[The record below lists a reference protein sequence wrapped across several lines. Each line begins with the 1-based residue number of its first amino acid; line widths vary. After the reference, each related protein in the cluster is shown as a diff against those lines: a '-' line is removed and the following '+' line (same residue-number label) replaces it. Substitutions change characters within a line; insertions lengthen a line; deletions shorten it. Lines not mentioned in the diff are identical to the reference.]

1 MRLTRSGRAVAAG
14 CVFLLVAGWALGYQE
29 VALWG
34 AACGVA
40 VLLAVVWSLVPVP
53 LAVTRRVD
61 RVRVPKGTPAF
72 GHVTVTNRTRRF
84 TGPLTLVE
92 PVGAARVTVSLGR
105 LAGRSTREASYRL
118 PTERRGVVTV
128 GPLQVVRHD
137 PLALVARSLSA
148 GTSETVWIHP
158 AVLAL
163 RFQPPGRFEPTEGA
177 ASDLLPV
184 GSPTFQSVREYVA
197 GDDPRLIHWKSSA
210 HHGSLMVR
218 QHIETTEPRTTVLV
232 DTHAE
237 HYDNPERFE
246 QAMDVAASVVVAAVG
261 AGHLVRLWA
270 TSGFHTAS
278 AGWDPTPCLDAL
290 AELQPGGE
298 DRLAGLVHAVAE
310 HTSRSSLVVVTGSV
324 DSRHLR
330 AVGERSPQFQVA
342 VVASLQPIEHP
353 TLSAPAGVT
362 VLGAPDAAGVAE
374 AWHRGARW

>member
-1 MRLTRSGRAVAAG
+1 
-14 CVFLLVAGWALGYQE
+14 VAGWALGYQE

-40 VLLAVVWSLVPVP
+40 VLLAMAWFLVPVP
-53 LAVTRRVD
+53 LAVSRRVD
-61 RVRVPKGTPAF
+61 RARLPRGTPAY
-72 GHVTVTNRTRRF
+72 GNVTVTNRTKRF

-92 PVGAARVTVSLGR
+92 PVGAERVTVALGR
-105 LAGRSTREASYRL
+105 LAARSTREASYAL

-128 GPLQVVRHD
+128 GPLEVIRHD
-137 PLALVARSLSA
+137 PLGLAARSFPA

-158 AVLAL
+158 AVLPL

-197 GDDPRLIHWKSSA
+197 GDDPRLIHWRATA

-218 QHIETTEPRTTVLV
+218 QHIETTEPRTTVVV
-232 DTHAE
+232 DTCGDR
-237 HYDNPERFE
+237 YDTPERFE

-270 TSGFHTAS
+270 TSGFSTAS

-290 AELQPGGE
+290 AELAPGGD

-310 HTSRSSLVVVTGSV
+310 HSSRSSLVVVTGEV
-324 DSRHLR
+324 AGGHLR
-330 AVGERSPQFQVA
+330 AIGEQSARFQVA
-342 VVASLQPIEHP
+342 VVASLQPLEHP
-353 TLSAPAGVT
+353 MLTAPAGVT
-362 VLGAPDAAGVAE
+362 VLAGSDAAGVAE
-374 AWHRGARW
+374 AWRRGARW

>member
-14 CVFLLVAGWALGYQE
+14 CVLLLVAGWALGYQE
-29 VALWG
+29 VAVWG
-34 AACGVA
+34 AACGLA
-40 VLLAVVWSLVPVP
+40 VLLATLWALWPVP

-61 RVRVPKGTPAF
+61 RVRVPRGNPAL
-72 GHVTVTNRTRRF
+72 GNVTVTNGTRRS

-92 PVGAARVTVSLGR
+92 PVGRQRVTVSLGR
-105 LAGRSTREASYRL
+105 LPARSNREASYRL

-137 PLALVARSLSA
+137 PLRLAARSSSA

-158 AVLAL
+158 AVVPL
-163 RFQPPGRFEPTEGA
+163 RFQPPGRLEPSEGA

-197 GDDPRLIHWKSSA
+197 GDDPRLIHWRSTA

-218 QHIETTEPRTTVLV
+218 QHIETTEPRTAVVV
-232 DTHAE
+232 DTSRDR
-237 HYDNPERFE
+237 YDTPERFE

-270 TSGFHTAS
+270 TSGFTTAS

-290 AELQPGGE
+290 AELE
-298 DRLAGLVHAVAE
+298 LTDDDRLAGVVHAVAE
-310 HTSRSSLVVVTGSV
+310 HSHRSSLIVITGEPAGS
-324 DSRHLR
+324 HLR
-330 AVGERSPQFQVA
+330 AVGERSQRFQVA
-342 VVASLQPIEHP
+342 VVASLQPLEHP
-353 TLSAPAGVT
+353 TLAAPAGVT
-362 VLGAPDAAGVAE
+362 VLAAPHAAGVAE
-374 AWHRGARW
+374 AWHRGGRW